1 MKKKRASQRRRKT
14 SAPERKRENKEAS
27 ADAKPRQAIKQA
39 PNWPRI
45 RALFS
50 LRRLSGMVQSDVMSD
65 GLVPEKYAISTHR
78 PATLGPNIKLPQD
91 QMLAAFRDV
100 LAGKRPKPLKDED
113 GKTIKAT
120 VTVEPDGMAKIK
132 VAKAIFAFAYA
143 GLLSSDP
150 QQRLE
155 YLEIHLRENT
165 LASNH
170 ADALRSKVVKSTFS
184 DEDFLSVVEVL
195 LTTQESF
202 VQSVKAALATRE
214 LTNSDL
220 LPNDLRHWDNLV
232 APLSDSQ
239 NS

>member
-14 SAPERKRENKEAS
+14 SAPERKRENKKAS
-27 ADAKPRQAIKQA
+27 ADAKPKHAIKQA

-50 LRRLSGMVQSDVMSD
+50 LRRLSGLVQSDVMSD

-78 PATLGPNIKLPQD
+78 PGTLGPNIKLPQD

-120 VTVEPDGMAKIK
+120 VTIEPDGMAKIK
-132 VAKAIFAFAYA
+132 VAKAIFGFAYA

-155 YLEIHLRENT
+155 YLETHLRENT
-165 LASNH
+165 LASIH
-170 ADALRSKVVKSTFS
+170 ADALRSKVVESTFS

-195 LTTQESF
+195 LTSQESF
-202 VQSVKAALATRE
+202 VQSVKAALDARE

-232 APLSDSQ
+232 APPSDSQ